1 MKFFSRLMCLGV
13 AFAIPVSVL
22 SQTNTPSPVPDLR
35 SRILETAEASVGS
48 KMWTGYGLANGKLG
62 CAAALSN
69 VLKKSGCNY
78 AHSAAVVVIRKQ
90 LLNSPLNLQEISI
103 KKSEAYGVDQNLL
116 RKIASPGDLIFGY
129 KTTPDKPNTGGDAH
143 CGVVAANSN
152 VYGNDWGDGV
162 WKRVEVDRYFAWYPF
177 VYVIKTNSK

>member
-1 MKFFSRLMCLGV
+1 MKNFLRLVSMGV

-22 SQTNTPSPVPDLR
+22 AQTNTSSPDPDLR
-35 SRILETAEASVGS
+35 SRILRTAESSVGA
-48 KMWTGYGLANGKLG
+48 KMWTGYGLPNGKLG
-62 CAAALSN
+62 CAAALCN

-103 KKSEAYGVDQNLL
+103 KKSETYGVDRSLL
-116 RKIASPGDLIFGY
+116 KKIASPGDLIFGY
-129 KTTPDKPNTGGDAH
+129 KTTPDKPNSGGDAH
-143 CGVVAANSN
+143 CGVVAANGD
-152 VYGNDWGDGV
+152 VYGNDWGDGL

-177 VYVIKTNSK
+177 VFVIKTSSK